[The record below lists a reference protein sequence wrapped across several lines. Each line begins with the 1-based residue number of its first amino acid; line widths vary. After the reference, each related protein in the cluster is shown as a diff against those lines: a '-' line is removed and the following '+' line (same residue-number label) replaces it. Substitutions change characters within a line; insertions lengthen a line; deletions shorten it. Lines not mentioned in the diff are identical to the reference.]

1 MLSEIMQTN
10 LKSIPADSSIVSA
23 AEKMREEKISALL
36 VEKHGSFIGLLTDTD
51 IVRKGLGMKKNLDQ
65 TTAEQLITATNL
77 SAIQLPSIQV
87 TKTSREAYDMMGN
100 LGVRHLVIC
109 DGDKIVGMVS
119 MRDLLSYFQS
129 LEPNIG
135 VD

>member
-10 LKSIPADSSIVSA
+10 LKSIPADTSIISA

-36 VEKHGSFIGLLTDTD
+36 VEKNGSFIGLLTDTD
-51 IVRKGLGMKKNLDQ
+51 IVRKGLGMKKNLDH
-65 TTAEQLITATNL
+65 TTAEQLISATNL

-109 DGDKIVGMVS
+109 DGDNIVGMVS
-119 MRDLLSYFQS
+119 MRDLLLYFQS

>member
-10 LKSIPADSSIVSA
+10 LKSIPANTPIVSA

-36 VEKHGSFIGLLTDTD
+36 VEKNGSFIGLLTDTD
-51 IVRKGLGMKKNLDQ
+51 IVRKGLGERKNLDH
-65 TTAEQLITATNL
+65 TTAEQLITTTNL
-77 SAIQLPSIQV
+77 SAIQLPYIQS
-87 TKTSREAYDMMGN
+87 TRTSREAYDMMGN

-119 MRDLLSYFQS
+119 MRDLLSYFKS
-129 LEPNIG
+129 LEPDIG

>member
-10 LKSIPADSSIVSA
+10 LKSIPANTSIVSA

-36 VEKHGSFIGLLTDTD
+36 VEKNGSFIGLLTDTD
-51 IVRKGLGMKKNLDQ
+51 IVRKGLGERKNLDH
-65 TTAEQLITATNL
+65 TTAEQLITTTNL
-77 SAIQLPSIQV
+77 SAIQLPSIQS
-87 TKTSREAYDMMGN
+87 TRTSREAYDMMGN

-119 MRDLLSYFQS
+119 MRDLLSYFKS
-129 LEPNIG
+129 LEPDIG